1 MQRSVRYHH
10 TIHHQV
16 RAEVIL
22 RGEDERR
29 VVELRHWSKDMMGW
43 LAEWVIEEMVE
54 ERVFYLSCKVV
65 ILNWVL

>member
-1 MQRSVRYHH
+1 MRYHH
-10 TIHHQV
+10 AIHHQ
-16 RAEVIL
+16 VIL